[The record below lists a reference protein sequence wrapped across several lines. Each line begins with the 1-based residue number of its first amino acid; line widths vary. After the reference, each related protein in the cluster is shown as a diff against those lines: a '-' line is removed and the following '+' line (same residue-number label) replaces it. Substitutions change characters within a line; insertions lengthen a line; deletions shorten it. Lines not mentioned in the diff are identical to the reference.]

1 MHESLY
7 SGAFLLLVEDQ
18 ILLFMVLA
26 FVGVGILVFVP
37 RDFKKSWIF
46 KIIGIIFIFSSI
58 VSSVARNVK
67 KVPKNHI
74 V

>member
-1 MHESLY
+1 
-7 SGAFLLLVEDQ
+7 
-18 ILLFMVLA
+18 MVLA

-37 RDFKKSWIF
+37 RGFKKSWIF